1 MAARAARARGRRGAA
16 AAARGG
22 AVAPPTLPADPR
34 VPVAPDLAALAGLS
48 ITNLYSSDIALQ
60 VMLQTIGVQGRE
72 RTRLFRDGF
81 ATIQDVVN
89 HFSDDMKS
97 LKRHLETT
105 NKAFATAPVD
115 PVYFTPPVIN
125 NVLGAFHYFN
135 IGVNGMHT
143 IPDPLGIDRT
153 LASDYGKHFK
163 LTYAT
168 AEDDDENAE
177 DLTIPSFT
185 GATDWVAFRDA
196 FVSKLSSTRGARGFP
211 LSYVINTTPRNIT
224 RRNAALLETDS
235 IDLEDDTLID
245 SSITHFG
252 PGFKLDNQAVWT
264 RLRSHLL
271 NTPPYNHISE
281 YNNTK
286 NGRAAWLAL
295 KEFFEGEDFQ
305 QRMQDAA
312 FSILNTTF
320 YKGETNRYSFEKYIN
335 SHKQA
340 HKMLDD
346 CGYNGGRGMDEATKM
361 QHFKAHIRA
370 EAGLESSLSAI
381 RATAARYN
389 TFTQLASFLTAEV
402 DQRKLRKAQLKSVT
416 RNVSGVGKNPGKG
429 KGKGKGKDRK
439 KEAPSEVVEGKRV
452 YGQHYNDAE
461 FRRLSQAQR
470 NAVIRMRRELRSRN
484 GTNGGNGSRNGRN
497 ADDGPARNISDLSVQ
512 LQDTMSQMEDRIMA
526 GVARGSQEQTDDQ
539 PQDQS
544 GEDQSNSSGSRRRST
559 PSGGVGG
566 FFANQRRRHN

>member
-1 MAARAARARGRRGAA
+1 
-16 AAARGG
+16 
-22 AVAPPTLPADPR
+22 
-34 VPVAPDLAALAGLS
+34 
-48 ITNLYSSDIALQ
+48 
-60 VMLQTIGVQGRE
+60 MLQTIGVEDRE

-97 LKRHLETT
+97 LKRHLENT

-125 NVLGAFHYFN
+125 RILGVFHYFN
-135 IGVNGMHT
+135 IGVNGLHT
-143 IPDPLGIDRT
+143 IPDPLNIDRT
-153 LASDYGKHFK
+153 LATDYGKHFK
-163 LTYAT
+163 LTYEAI
-168 AEDDDENAE
+168 DDDDDDAE
-177 DLTIPSFT
+177 DLTIPSLT

-211 LSYVINTTPRNIT
+211 LSYVLNTATRNVT
-224 RRNAALLETDS
+224 RRNAALQEADA

-245 SSITHFG
+245 SSVTHFG
-252 PGFKLDNQAVWT
+252 PGFKSDNQAVWT

-271 NTPPYNHISE
+271 NTPPYNHISAF
-281 YNNTK
+281 NSTK

-305 QRMQDAA
+305 QRMQDTA

-340 HKMLDD
+340 HKMLID
-346 CGYNGGRGMDEATKM
+346 CGYNGGQGMDEATKM

-381 RATAARYN
+381 RASGARYN
-389 TFTQLASFLTAEV
+389 TFTHLASFLTAEV
-402 DQRKLRKAQLKSVT
+402 DQRKLRKAQLKTST
-416 RNVSGVGKNPGKG
+416 RNVSGAGKGPGKG
-429 KGKGKGKDRK
+429 KGKGKANGKK
-439 KEAPSEVVEGKRV
+439 KDPVPSEVVEGKRV
-452 YGQHYNDAE
+452 YGQHYEDAD

-484 GTNGGNGSRNGRN
+484 GRNGNGNGRNNNGGN
-497 ADDGPARNISDLSVQ
+497 DGNSRNISDLSVQ
-512 LQDTMSQMEDRIMA
+512 FQDIADSMSQMEERIIA
-526 GVARGSQEQTDDQ
+526 GVARGSQEQEDDEQ
-539 PQDQS
+539 N
-544 GEDQSNSSGSRRRST
+544 GEDQSASGSRRRSA

-566 FFANQRRRHN
+566 FLANRRRRRN